1 MEMVR
6 KIKMKG
12 SSNDEL
18 VEECKDAV
26 SAPLFSFSD
35 YNLI

>member
-18 VEECKDAV
+18 VGECKDEV
-26 SAPLFSFSD
+26 RPPLFFFSD
-35 YNLI
+35 